1 MATNKNASIRY
12 RALDKCFR
20 DFHHRYFIEDL
31 IEKCEEELESFNFSA
46 SVSRR
51 QIFDDIRFMESFA
64 GWAIPLDRLKDGK
77 KTYYRYS
84 DRNFSINKQPLTDE
98 EAQQLKT
105 MIITLDRFRGLPSNE
120 WVEELISNLEWRF
133 NLKGNSEN
141 IVSFEQN
148 QNLKGLDKLSD
159 VLDAT
164 LNHIPLNILYKNYK
178 EGGVEENVV
187 LHPYYVKQYNNRWFL
202 FGLNQDRNL
211 ISNLALDRIVYLYTT
226 EDVRF
231 IPNTTI
237 DFEHYFDDVVGV
249 TIPKDEVKKEHII
262 LQFTKHRF
270 PYVTSKPIHHSQQTI
285 SEEDCTISIDVRPNR
300 ELTAQLLSFGPD
312 VEVLF
317 PDGLREEISKKIE
330 ENFKKYFPV
339 HNDCTGE
346 S

>member
-31 IEKCEEELESFNFSA
+31 IEKCEEELESFNFTA

-64 GWAIPLDRLKDGK
+64 GWSIPLDKLKDGK
-77 KTYYRYS
+77 KTYYRYH
-84 DRNFSINKQPLTDE
+84 DRHFTINEQPLTDE

-120 WVEELISNLEWRF
+120 WVDEVISNLEWRF
-133 NLKGNSEN
+133 NLKGSNEKV
-141 IVSFEQN
+141 ISFEQN
-148 QNLKGLDKLSD
+148 LNLKGLDKLD
-159 VLDAT
+159 IVLDAAS
-164 LNHIPLNILYKNYK
+164 NHQVLSIIYKNYK
-178 EGGVEENVV
+178 DGGIEEHVT
-187 LHPYYVKQYNNRWFL
+187 LHPYYVKQFNNRWFL
-202 FGLNQDRNL
+202 FGLNQERNQ
-211 ISNLALDRIVYLYTT
+211 ISNLALDRIVSAETT
-226 EDVRF
+226 DNVRF
-231 IPNTTI
+231 IANESV

-249 TIPKDEVKKEHII
+249 TIPKDEVVKEHIV
-262 LQFTKHRF
+262 LKFSKQRF

-312 VEVLF
+312 VEILS
-317 PDGLREEISKKIE
+317 PDSVRGLISKKIE
-330 ENFKKYFPV
+330 ENLKKYFPV
-339 HNDCTGE
+339 QNDCTQE